1 MFSAYNLLTISKY
14 DLITFKDNPEKGRVG
29 VILNLIYDEMPLNLK
44 KYARFITPYL
54 IPIEGFEDQN
64 VKGYELNIVGNKKIE
79 SFVRKYIPFFILR
92 K

>member
-1 MFSAYNLLTISKY
+1 MFSPYNLLTISKY
-14 DLITFKDNPEKGRVG
+14 DLITFQDNPEKGRVG
-29 VILNLIYDEMPLNLK
+29 VILNMIFDELPFKLR
-44 KYARFITPYL
+44 KYARFITPCL
-54 IPIEGFEDQN
+54 NPIEGFEDQN